1 VDATRVAPL
10 MANHDRP
17 STIATASDALVH
29 DASPDGVD
37 APAGA
42 MRDPLHEPRIEP
54 RRGAEALL
62 SPGAPG
68 DHPSSQS
75 YVLTLFR
82 QELAS
87 TLRPE
92 ACMGSGVVTISL
104 AEFIRR
110 RMPRK
115 VGAPIDHCE
124 VRSAAMVC
132 VAPSGEQEMYSVEI
146 ACRDSAVGHDCIL
159 LVEPE
164 PHFVMETVMR
174 GDVFREDTVKQC
186 YVTVPL
192 ETPWRPSAGNAR
204 RSQPSGGRQRSGS
217 SSRTAAAGCRCTRSR
232 TSARYSSGLTACF
245 SHEATSV

>member
-1 VDATRVAPL
+1 
-10 MANHDRP
+10 
-17 STIATASDALVH
+17 
-29 DASPDGVD
+29 
-37 APAGA
+37 
-42 MRDPLHEPRIEP
+42 
-54 RRGAEALL
+54 
-62 SPGAPG
+62 
-68 DHPSSQS
+68 
-75 YVLTLFR
+75 
-82 QELAS
+82 
-87 TLRPE
+87 
-92 ACMGSGVVTISL
+92 MGSGVVTISL

-186 YVTVPL
+186 YSWSLP
-192 ETPWRPSAGNAR
+192 
-204 RSQPSGGRQRSGS
+204 
-217 SSRTAAAGCRCTRSR
+217 
-232 TSARYSSGLTACF
+232 
-245 SHEATSV
+245 